1 MEHICIPGEEFRERW
16 ARLQEEMARSDLD
29 LFIAYSDDH
38 AVFGPAN
45 ARYLA
50 NFPAHFEPVCVL
62 VPAAGEPLLL
72 TGPESEGY
80 ARLTSEVKDI
90 RVVQE
95 FAHPEEDYPFTELV
109 PLADVIAEAAERAGG
124 KVRRVGLAGLDIMT
138 HNVYRALREALTGV
152 ERAEAENALLRL
164 RAIKSENEIKVIRR
178 AYQIAQEGMEAA
190 LEAIRE
196 GVTEREIAAAAE
208 GAMRSSGAEGFGI
221 DTIVASGPNS
231 SPILARTSFRRVQRN
246 ELILLT
252 VAPRYEGYHAAIGR
266 PVFLGQLSDEVRRA
280 MEAALEAQRASR
292 EALRPGAIGK
302 DADGAARRVL
312 ERAGL
317 AEYCLYGVVH
327 SVGVAEFEPPI
338 FSPRSEDVAQSGMV
352 LSIDVPLFHAP
363 WGGLRYE
370 DGFLVTEKGAEPLE
384 DFRTGVV
391 TL

>member
-1 MEHICIPGEEFRERW
+1 MERICIPGEEFRERW

-178 AYQIAQEGMEAA
+178 AYQIAQKGMEAA

-196 GVTEREIAAAAE
+196 GATEREIAAVAE

-231 SPILARTSFRRVQRN
+231 SPILARTSFRKVQQD

-266 PVFLGQLSDEVRRA
+266 PVVLGQPSDEVRRA

-312 ERAGL
+312 EQAGL
-317 AEYCLYGVVH
+317 AGYCLYGVVH

-338 FSPRSEDVAQSGMV
+338 FSPRSEDVAQVGMV
-352 LSIDVPLFHAP
+352 FSIDVPLFHAP

-370 DGFLVTEKGAEPLE
+370 DGFLITEKGAEPLE

>member
-1 MEHICIPGEEFRERW
+1 MEHIHIPGEEFRERW
-16 ARLQEEMARSDLD
+16 ARLQAEMARLDLD

-50 NFPAHFEPVCVL
+50 NFAAHFEPVCVV
-62 VPAAGEPLLL
+62 VPVAGEPLLL

-80 ARLTSEVKDI
+80 AHLTSEVKDI

-95 FAHPEEDYPFTELV
+95 FAHPEEEYPFSELI
-109 PLADVIAEAAERAGG
+109 PLSDALAEAAERGG
-124 KVRRVGLAGLDIMT
+124 KRMQRVGLAGLDIMT

-152 ERAEAENALLRL
+152 ERVKAEKLLLRL

-178 AYQIAQEGMEAA
+178 AYQIAQMGMEAA
-190 LEAIRE
+190 LEAIGE

-208 GAMRSSGAEGFGI
+208 GAMRAAGAEGWGI

-231 SPILARTSFRRVQRN
+231 RPILARTSFRKIQRHD
-246 ELILLT
+246 LILLT

-266 PVFLGQLSDEVRRA
+266 PVVLGQPSAEVRRA
-280 MEAALEAQRASR
+280 MEAALEAQKTCR
-292 EALRPGAIGK
+292 EALRPGAVGK
-302 DADGAARRVL
+302 EVDGAARRVL

-317 AEYCLYGVVH
+317 AQYCLYGVVH

-338 FSPRSEDVAQSGMV
+338 FSSWSEEVVQEGMV
-352 LSIDVPLFHAP
+352 FSIDVPLFHAP

-370 DGFLVTEKGAEPLE
+370 DGFLITAKGAEPLE
-384 DFRTGVV
+384 DFQSGVI